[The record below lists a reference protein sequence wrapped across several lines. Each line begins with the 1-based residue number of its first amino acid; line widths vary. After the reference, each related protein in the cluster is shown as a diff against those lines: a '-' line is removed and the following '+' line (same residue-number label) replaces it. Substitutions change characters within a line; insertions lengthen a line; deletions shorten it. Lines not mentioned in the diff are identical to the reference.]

1 MFWLECIVH
10 LCIVG
15 APEIL
20 LNSNGGRMGSMY
32 RKLVWVASISGTGT
46 FYLYLLHKIFLRQWN
61 AESVIAGIMKA
72 A

>member
-15 APEIL
+15 APKTL

-32 RKLVWVASISGTGT
+32 RTLVWAASISSTGT
-46 FYLYLLHKIFLRQWN
+46 FYLYLLHKNFLRQWN